1 MHIIKIEERN
11 VYLILNALRH
21 QLTLLEVDIKA
32 LKGNYILSDYNE
44 VIGVKLRRKD
54 RIEGII
60 KDIEEQ
66 LECVI

>member
-1 MHIIKIEERN
+1 MIKIKEKDI
-11 VYLILNALRH
+11 YFILNALRH

-32 LKGNYILSDYNE
+32 LKDNYILSDYNE

>member
-1 MHIIKIEERN
+1 MIKIEERN

-32 LKGNYILSDYNE
+32 LKDNYILSDYNE

-60 KDIEEQ
+60 KGIEEQ

>member
-1 MHIIKIEERN
+1 MIKIEERN

-32 LKGNYILSDYNE
+32 LKDNYILSDYNE

>member
-32 LKGNYILSDYNE
+32 LKDNYILSDYNE

>member
-1 MHIIKIEERN
+1 MIKIEERN

>member
-1 MHIIKIEERN
+1 MHIIKIEEGN
-11 VYLILNALRH
+11 IYLILNALRH

-32 LKGNYILSDYNE
+32 LKDNYILSDYNE

>member
-32 LKGNYILSDYNE
+32 LKDNYILSDYNE
-44 VIGVKLRRKD
+44 VIGVKLRRED

-66 LECVI
+66 LECII